1 MIRYLELLSRLLEK
15 FEAQLADS
23 HWLPLMLLAAFS
35 FAIYFGAYVMA
46 QIYALHPV
54 IVFVPVGYGPP
65 PI

>member
-1 MIRYLELLSRLLEK
+1 MIRYLEWLSRVMEK
-15 FEAQLADS
+15 LEAQLADS
-23 HWLPLMLLAAFS
+23 RWLPIMLLAAFS
-35 FAIYFGAYVMA
+35 FALYFGAYVMA